1 MTNSSLDMVDV
12 VAAEEWRF
20 FLTGDRRVAIACDFN
35 PDCLE
40 FVWTRSTQ
48 RRSSRHQPFIDIL
61 VASSDDGIDL
71 LPLKHVF
78 AFIRL

>member
-20 FLTGDRRVAIACDFN
+20 FLTGDRREAIACDFN

-40 FVWTRSTQ
+40 FV
-48 RRSSRHQPFIDIL
+48 
-61 VASSDDGIDL
+61 
-71 LPLKHVF
+71 
-78 AFIRL
+78 